1 MLEIGDY
8 KLVNNS
14 FSVTNT
20 IAENTILKKDNST
33 LSNLLI
39 VAVIIGGIVL
49 YVHLMNKNKIPNITV
64 PNVRKQAED

>member
-20 IAENTILKKDNST
+20 LAENTILKKDNST

-49 YVHLMNKNKIPNITV
+49 YVNLMNKNKMPNITV
-64 PNVRKQAED
+64 PKVRQQAED

>member
-33 LSNLLI
+33 LSKLLI

-49 YVHLMNKNKIPNITV
+49 YVHLVNKNKIPNITV
-64 PNVRKQAED
+64 PKVRQQAED

>member
-20 IAENTILKKDNST
+20 LAENTILKKDNST

-49 YVHLMNKNKIPNITV
+49 YVNLMNKNKIPNITV
-64 PNVRKQAED
+64 PKVRKQVED

>member
-49 YVHLMNKNKIPNITV
+49 YVHLMNKNKMPNITV
-64 PNVRKQAED
+64 PKVRKQVDD

>member
-49 YVHLMNKNKIPNITV
+49 YVHLMNKNKMPNITV
-64 PNVRKQAED
+64 PKLRKQVED

>member
-49 YVHLMNKNKIPNITV
+49 YVHLMNKNRIPNITV
-64 PNVRKQAED
+64 PKVRKQVED

>member
-1 MLEIGDY
+1 MLEIGDF

-20 IAENTILKKDNST
+20 LAENTILKKDNST

-49 YVHLMNKNKIPNITV
+49 YVNLMNKNKMPNITV
-64 PNVRKQAED
+64 PKVRKQVED

>member
-33 LSNLLI
+33 LSKLLI

-64 PNVRKQAED
+64 PKVRQQAED

>member
-33 LSNLLI
+33 LSKLLI

-49 YVHLMNKNKIPNITV
+49 YVHLLNKNKMPNITV
-64 PNVRKQAED
+64 PKVRQQAED

>member
-20 IAENTILKKDNST
+20 LAENTILKKDNST

-49 YVHLMNKNKIPNITV
+49 YVHLMNKNKMPNITV
-64 PNVRKQAED
+64 PKARKQVED

>member
-33 LSNLLI
+33 LSKLLI

-49 YVHLMNKNKIPNITV
+49 YVHLMNKNKMPNITV
-64 PNVRKQAED
+64 PKVRKEAED

>member
-64 PNVRKQAED
+64 PKVRQQAED

>member
-64 PNVRKQAED
+64 PKVIKQVED

>member
-20 IAENTILKKDNST
+20 LAENTILKKDNST

-49 YVHLMNKNKIPNITV
+49 YVHLMNKNKMPNITV
-64 PNVRKQAED
+64 PKVRKQAED

>member
-49 YVHLMNKNKIPNITV
+49 YVHLLNKNKIPNITV
-64 PNVRKQAED
+64 PNVRKQVED

>member
-49 YVHLMNKNKIPNITV
+49 YVHLMNKNKMPNITV
-64 PNVRKQAED
+64 PKVRKQAED

>member
-1 MLEIGDY
+1 MLEIGDF

-64 PNVRKQAED
+64 PKVRKQVED

>member
-49 YVHLMNKNKIPNITV
+49 YVHLVNKNKIPNITV
-64 PNVRKQAED
+64 PKVRQQAED

>member
-39 VAVIIGGIVL
+39 FAVIIGGIVL

-64 PNVRKQAED
+64 PKVRKQVED

>member
-39 VAVIIGGIVL
+39 VGVIIGGIVL
-49 YVHLMNKNKIPNITV
+49 YVHLMNKNKMPNITV
-64 PNVRKQAED
+64 PKVRKEVED

>member
-49 YVHLMNKNKIPNITV
+49 YVNLMNKNKIPNITV
-64 PNVRKQAED
+64 PKVRQQAED

>member
-49 YVHLMNKNKIPNITV
+49 YVHLLNKNKMPNITV
-64 PNVRKQAED
+64 PKVRKQVED

>member
-64 PNVRKQAED
+64 PKVRKQVED

>member
-33 LSNLLI
+33 LSKLLI

-49 YVHLMNKNKIPNITV
+49 YVHLMNKNKMPNITV
-64 PNVRKQAED
+64 PKVRK

>member
-33 LSNLLI
+33 LSKLLI

>member
-1 MLEIGDY
+1 MLEIGDF

-49 YVHLMNKNKIPNITV
+49 YVHLMNKNK
-64 PNVRKQAED
+64 

>member
-20 IAENTILKKDNST
+20 LAENTILKKDNST

-64 PNVRKQAED
+64 PKVRQQAED

>member
-1 MLEIGDY
+1 MLEIGDF

-49 YVHLMNKNKIPNITV
+49 YVHLLNKNKMPNITV
-64 PNVRKQAED
+64 PKVRKQAED

>member
-49 YVHLMNKNKIPNITV
+49 YVHLVNKNKIPNITV

>member
-1 MLEIGDY
+1 MLEIGDF

-49 YVHLMNKNKIPNITV
+49 YVHLMNKNKMPTITV
-64 PNVRKQAED
+64 PKVRKQAED

>member
-49 YVHLMNKNKIPNITV
+49 YVHLMNKNKMPNITV
-64 PNVRKQAED
+64 PKVRKEVED

>member
-33 LSNLLI
+33 LSKLLI

-64 PNVRKQAED
+64 PKVRKQAED

>member
-39 VAVIIGGIVL
+39 VAVIIGGVVL
-49 YVHLMNKNKIPNITV
+49 YVHLVNKNKMPIITV
-64 PNVRKQAED
+64 PKVRKQVED

>member
-1 MLEIGDY
+1 MLEIGDF

-49 YVHLMNKNKIPNITV
+49 YVHLMNKNRIPNITV
-64 PNVRKQAED
+64 PKVRQQAED

>member
-49 YVHLMNKNKIPNITV
+49 YVHLMNKNKIPNISV
-64 PNVRKQAED
+64 PKVRKQVED

>member
-64 PNVRKQAED
+64 PKVRK

>member
-33 LSNLLI
+33 LSKLLI

-49 YVHLMNKNKIPNITV
+49 YVHLMNKNKMPNITV
-64 PNVRKQAED
+64 PKVGK

>member
-20 IAENTILKKDNST
+20 LAENTILKKDNST

-49 YVHLMNKNKIPNITV
+49 YVHLLNKNKIPNITV
-64 PNVRKQAED
+64 PNVRKQVED

>member
-49 YVHLMNKNKIPNITV
+49 YVHLMNKNKMPNITV
-64 PNVRKQAED
+64 PNVRKQVED

>member
-1 MLEIGDY
+1 MLEIGDF

-33 LSNLLI
+33 LSKLLI

-49 YVHLMNKNKIPNITV
+49 YVHLMNKNKMPNITV
-64 PNVRKQAED
+64 PKVRKQVED